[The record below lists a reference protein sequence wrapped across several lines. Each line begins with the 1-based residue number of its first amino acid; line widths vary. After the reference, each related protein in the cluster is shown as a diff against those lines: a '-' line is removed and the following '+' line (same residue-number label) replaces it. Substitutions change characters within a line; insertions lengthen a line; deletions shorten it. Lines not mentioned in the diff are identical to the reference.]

1 MKLNTF
7 SLATMFVVALLALLN
22 IFLYSTLEI
31 GYISIMNNKKILKIT
46 DGEDKNIKNLY
57 KSFIIILVLSLIIY
71 IVGLLFTNEPIF
83 MILILL
89 LSLVILGLSIMNII
103 NMSNFSKDS
112 VYKNPYP
119 ENKGNVNMGNFL
131 NFGNFITVKM
141 HEEALMLIRLT
152 TYLFFGMAIISSL
165 LCVITSFRR

>member
-57 KSFIIILVLSLIIY
+57 RSFIIILVLSLIIY
-71 IVGLLFTNEPIF
+71 IVGLFFTNEPIF
-83 MILILL
+83 VILILL

-103 NMSNFSKDS
+103 NMSNFSKDY
-112 VYKNPYP
+112 VYKNSYP
-119 ENKGNVNMGNFL
+119 INKGNVNMGNF
-131 NFGNFITVKM
+131 ITVKM
-141 HEEALMLIRLT
+141 HEGVLMLIRLS

-165 LCVITSFRR
+165 LCVIISFSK

>member
-7 SLATMFVVALLALLN
+7 SIKTMLVVALFALLN

-57 KSFIIILVLSLIIY
+57 RSFIIILVLSLIIY
-71 IVGLLFTNEPIF
+71 IVGLFFTNEPIF
-83 MILILL
+83 VILILL

-103 NMSNFSKDS
+103 NMSNFSKDY
-112 VYKNPYP
+112 VYKNSYP
-119 ENKGNVNMGNFL
+119 INKGNVNMGNF
-131 NFGNFITVKM
+131 ITVKM
-141 HEEALMLIRLT
+141 HEGVLMLIRLS

-165 LCVITSFRR
+165 LCVIISFSK